1 MELQLINAGKKYN
14 RYWVFRNLNQVF
26 ESGSKWV
33 ILGGN
38 GSGKSTLLQ
47 VLAGYVRLTEGS
59 FSGDENQNKF
69 FHSIAWSAPYLE
81 LYEELFLHE
90 TIDFH
95 AKLKP
100 LQGGLTIDEAIRLM
114 ELEHAKDKPLSQ
126 FSSGMKQRVKLA
138 LAILSDTPI
147 LLLDEP
153 VSNLDNKAQMW
164 YQKLI
169 DTYTQKRTVIVCSN
183 SIESEYAF
191 CTNSLNIEDFK

>member
-59 FSGDENQNKF
+59 FSGDENQNKY
-69 FHSIAWSAPYLE
+69 FHSIAWAAPYTE
-81 LYEELFLHE
+81 LYEELFIHE
-90 TIDFH
+90 IIDFH
-95 AKLKP
+95 TKLKP
-100 LQGGLTIDEAIRLM
+100 LQGGLTIEETICLM
-114 ELEHAKDKPLSQ
+114 ELEHAKNKPLSQ

-153 VSNLDNKAQMW
+153 VSNLDSKAQLW

-169 DTYTQKRTVIVCSN
+169 DNYTQKRTVIVCSN

-191 CTNSLNIEDFK
+191 CKNSLNTQDFK